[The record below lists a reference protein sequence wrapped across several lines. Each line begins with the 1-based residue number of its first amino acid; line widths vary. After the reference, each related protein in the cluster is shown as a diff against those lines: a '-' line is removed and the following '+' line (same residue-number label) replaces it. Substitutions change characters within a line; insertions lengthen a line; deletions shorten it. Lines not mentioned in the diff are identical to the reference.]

1 MAVRDENS
9 IIPYIPPIEE
19 IQDEEGLMDRLL
31 SMLGGIGQSELGA
44 IWADPTIEE
53 ILRANTIRM
62 NPDAPFDIE
71 QATGINVTALG
82 QMVAALENATAEAQN
97 IANTLFE
104 DPSALSDMEDP
115 GSLVTTVLESSALGF
130 LGPPGASPVATT
142 PQGIVLPGGAGVTI
156 DFEEIG
162 SISDINLETIF
173 EKLKGYIPGISLPS
187 WLPSAGVIFIPE
199 LQDKIRQVDNAIGGV
214 IDSVSGALE
223 GEEDVQSVLDAIGGV
238 IGEVF
243 DAVVY
248 DEEEGEEGI
257 IENAVGSIF
266 DAIKGV
272 LEGTADSSTIGT
284 IVSGVATSVLG
295 TSLPSW
301 LPGVLTTVFTPG
313 SPVISTV
320 RQVLSDMGITLPFT
334 EEETEQDPSLM
345 FTHRGDNYF
354 VNSESNEYFQLEEDP
369 ELEFD
374 VDGLY
379 SRADLEE
386 TGLETLESGTYQ
398 SLLDDYSFYALTEDI
413 YQYPIKE
420 LARRFEEEGG
430 IIPGDFDLMDDE
442 SQYDFFINE
451 FFNPTPIKQAPI
463 RNDDPDPDPD
473 PDSDENNDEDTTTTG
488 DEDEDTT
495 EDDEDDSIIEDLFS
509 DVIGQTETNILQA
522 IADAGYATPQDVIDA
537 ISEAGL
543 LTAENLATT
552 LANAGFA
559 TPEDIGTALAN
570 AGFATPQDI
579 ADALSAAGFAT
590 PEDLATALSN
600 AGYATPEDL
609 VRALSETGFAT
620 PEDIATAITNAGLA
634 TPQDLADAF
643 DAAGLATPQDVID
656 AISAA
661 GLATPQD
668 VRDALEAFGFTDAQ
682 LQQIAG
688 ALPEGLTTDQLNT
701 ALNDALA
708 GIATGEN
715 LDTVTTTITDAI
727 SGLNFATAEDVR
739 TALAEFGFT
748 EEQLQQIVGALPE
761 GLSLSDLD
769 TALEGIVV
777 GADLDTAVTTITDA
791 ISGLSFATAEDVR
804 TALSEFNFSEDQLN
818 QIINA
823 LPEGLNISDL
833 TDALAGVVVGDD
845 LNAAV
850 TTITDAI
857 SGLSIAS
864 PDDIRSI
871 LANYGFTDAQ
881 LEQIVGALPEGLS
894 LSDVT
899 TALDTAL
906 SGIATGTD
914 LNTATQTITNA
925 IGGLAFATAED
936 VRTALSEF
944 GFTDAQ
950 LEQIVNA
957 LPEGLSLTD
966 VEGALSTALTGIAT
980 GEDLTSA
987 VTTIT
992 DAFSSLDV
1000 ASAQDVRDALSQFNF
1015 SEEQLNQIVNALP
1028 EGLSTTDLENALEGV
1043 VVGADLDTA
1052 VTTITNAISGLD
1064 IASAQDVRDAL
1075 AEFNFTED
1083 QLNQI
1088 INALPEGLSTDDLT
1102 TALSDVVVGDDLN
1115 AAVTTITT
1123 AIGGLDIA
1131 SPDDIRNILANYGFT
1146 DAQLEQIAGALPEG
1160 LSLADLTSTLET
1172 AMSGIA
1178 LGTDIDSATNTI
1190 TDAISGLAF
1199 ATPED
1204 VANALTQF
1212 GFTEDQLNQIASV
1225 IPEGL
1230 SISDLN
1236 DALGNAL
1243 SGIAL
1248 GSDLETATTT
1258 ITDAIGGL
1266 NFATADDVANALAN
1280 FGFSE
1285 DQLNQISGAIPQ
1297 GLTLNQLND
1306 ALTGAVSGLA
1316 LGTDLDAATTTITDA
1331 IGGLNFAT
1339 AQDIQ
1344 DALMGFNFTESQ
1356 LNQISNLL
1364 PDDLTQTQV
1373 QDLLT
1378 TSLSGVS
1385 TQENVDEAFATLT
1398 INLTTNL
1405 GELAEGQEEILTGQE
1420 GLFGGQQDILTGVGE
1435 ESQRLED
1442 IIMSSTGLLAAI
1454 GAGGLGG
1461 GAPARP
1467 RPEPYRPYMEKLD
1480 YAPGMVEALK
1490 PQQQVD
1496 YNKEVDRLLTMG
1508 MGGRKQGMLV

>member
-1 MAVRDENS
+1 MAKKLPPTKGMLTDGSTS
-9 IIPYIPPIEE
+9 IPNIPPYEE
-19 IQDEEGLMDRLL
+19 IEDREGLMGRLL
-31 SMLGGIGQSELGA
+31 ALLGGIGQSELGA
-44 IWADPTIEE
+44 IWADPTMQE
-53 ILRANTIRM
+53 ILDANTVRM
-62 NPDAPFDIE
+62 NPEAPFDIE
-71 QATGINVTALG
+71 YASGVNANVLG
-82 QMVAALENATAEAQN
+82 QIIGALENATTEAQD
-97 IANTLFE
+97 IADTLFE

-115 GSLVTTVLESSALGF
+115 GALVTSILESSALGF
-130 LGPPGASPVATT
+130 LGPPGASPVSTT

-156 DFEEIG
+156 DFEELG
-162 SISDINLETIF
+162 SISDINLEAIF

-199 LQDKIRQVDNAIGGV
+199 LQDKIRQVDEAIGGV
-214 IDSVSGALE
+214 IDSVSGVLE
-223 GEEDVQSVLDAIGGV
+223 GEEDVQGVLDAIGGV

-248 DEEEGEEGI
+248 NEEATTEEEEGI
-257 IENAVGSIF
+257 LQSAVGSIF
-266 DAIKGV
+266 DVINGV

-284 IVSGVATSVLG
+284 IISGVATSVLG
-295 TSLPSW
+295 TSLPNW

-320 RQVLSDMGITLPFT
+320 QQVLSDMGITLPFT
-334 EEETEQDPSLM
+334 EEEEEVDI
-345 FTHRGDNYF
+345 
-354 VNSESNEYFQLEEDP
+354 NEDDTTYIDDTIKADIKFPEEP
-369 ELEFD
+369 EPEP
-374 VDGLY
+374 
-379 SRADLEE
+379 EPEPE
-386 TGLETLESGTYQ
+386 TG
-398 SLLDDYSFYALTEDI
+398 
-413 YQYPIKE
+413 PVK
-420 LARRFEEEGG
+420 
-430 IIPGDFDLMDDE
+430 GD
-442 SQYDFFINE
+442 
-451 FFNPTPIKQAPI
+451 PIKQAPL
-463 RNDDPDPDPD
+463 DPD
-473 PDSDENNDEDTTTTG
+473 E
-488 DEDEDTT
+488 
-495 EDDEDDSIIEDLFS
+495 SIVEDLFS
-509 DVIGQTETNILQA
+509 DIIGQTEANILQA
-522 IADAGYATPQDVIDA
+522 IADAGYATPQDVVDA

-543 LTAENLATT
+543 LTAESLATT

-559 TPEDIGTALAN
+559 TPEDIGTALAD

-609 VRALSETGFAT
+609 VTALSSAGFAT
-620 PEDIATAITNAGLA
+620 PEDIATALTNAGLA
-634 TPQDLADAF
+634 TPQDIADAF

-668 VRDALEAFGFTDAQ
+668 VADALEAFGFTDAQ

-688 ALPEGLTTDQLNT
+688 ALPEGLTLDQLNT
-701 ALNDALA
+701 ALSDALA
-708 GIATGEN
+708 GIATGTD
-715 LDTVTTTITDAI
+715 LDTATTTITDAI
-727 SGLNFATAEDVR
+727 
-739 TALAEFGFT
+739 
-748 EEQLQQIVGALPE
+748 
-761 GLSLSDLD
+761 
-769 TALEGIVV
+769 
-777 GADLDTAVTTITDA
+777 
-791 ISGLSFATAEDVR
+791 
-804 TALSEFNFSEDQLN
+804 
-818 QIINA
+818 
-823 LPEGLNISDL
+823 
-833 TDALAGVVVGDD
+833 
-845 LNAAV
+845 
-850 TTITDAI
+850 
-857 SGLSIAS
+857 
-864 PDDIRSI
+864 
-871 LANYGFTDAQ
+871 
-881 LEQIVGALPEGLS
+881 
-894 LSDVT
+894 
-899 TALDTAL
+899 
-906 SGIATGTD
+906 
-914 LNTATQTITNA
+914 
-925 IGGLAFATAED
+925 GGLGFATAED

-950 LEQIVNA
+950 LE
-957 LPEGLSLTD
+957 
-966 VEGALSTALTGIAT
+966 
-980 GEDLTSA
+980 
-987 VTTIT
+987 
-992 DAFSSLDV
+992 
-1000 ASAQDVRDALSQFNF
+1000 
-1015 SEEQLNQIVNALP
+1015 QIVNALP

-1052 VTTITNAISGLD
+1052 VTTITDAIGGLD

-1088 INALPEGLSTDDLT
+1088 INALPEGLSTDDLA
-1102 TALSDVVVGDDLN
+1102 TALSDVVVGDDLT
-1115 AAVTTITT
+1115 AAVTTITD

-1131 SPDDIRNILANYGFT
+1131 SPDDIRNILSNYGFT
-1146 DAQLEQIAGALPEG
+1146 DAQLQQIVGALPEG
-1160 LSLADLTSTLET
+1160 LSLSDVTGALET

-1212 GFTEDQLNQIASV
+1212 GFTEDQLNQIAGV

-1236 DALGNAL
+1236 DALGSAL

-1285 DQLNQISGAIPQ
+1285 DQLNQIAGVIPE

-1339 AQDIQ
+1339 AQDVQ
-1344 DALMGFNFTESQ
+1344 DALTAFNFTESQ
-1356 LNQISNLL
+1356 LNQISGLL
-1364 PDDLTQTQV
+1364 PDNLTQTQV

-1398 INLTTNL
+1398 TNLTTNL
-1405 GELAEGQEEILTGQE
+1405 SGLEAGQEEILTGQE

>member
-1 MAVRDENS
+1 MAERGWFKNS
-9 IIPYIPPIEE
+9 EFSPDQWMELLNNYLRVYYEDQDSDDMDRVYRGQEAQALTRLFNDYANGEATVDDLVAFEIDFLSDVDGVTEWWDQTVSIAEADRIIETLETNPSDLANIPAPTGTKTNEYLETTAMSFVGTTPTSPITTVGGPSGQTIVIRGGTGVTMSIPQVLESGSIKDLLGVMVPYIP
-19 IQDEEGLMDRLL
+19 
-31 SMLGGIGQSELGA
+31 
-44 IWADPTIEE
+44 
-53 ILRANTIRM
+53 
-62 NPDAPFDIE
+62 
-71 QATGINVTALG
+71 
-82 QMVAALENATAEAQN
+82 
-97 IANTLFE
+97 
-104 DPSALSDMEDP
+104 
-115 GSLVTTVLESSALGF
+115 
-130 LGPPGASPVATT
+130 
-142 PQGIVLPGGAGVTI
+142 GV
-156 DFEEIG
+156 
-162 SISDINLETIF
+162 
-173 EKLKGYIPGISLPS
+173 SLPN
-187 WLPSAGVIFIPE
+187 WLPTAGVIFLPTIKDAVE
-199 LQDKIRQVDNAIGGV
+199 KVEEIITEVDISGAWEEGDIGEVIRDIGEIVVGAGTAAADVIEEKVKEVIGGV
-214 IDSVSGALE
+214 V
-223 GEEDVQSVLDAIGGV
+223 GGV
-238 IGEVF
+238 TDPTQAG
-243 DAVVY
+243 AVL
-248 DEEEGEEGI
+248 G
-257 IENAVGSIF
+257 
-266 DAIKGV
+266 GV
-272 LEGTADSSTIGT
+272 LAGSFPSGIPDWLGGILSENVGRAVYGAARNVLVNSGTA
-284 IVSGVATSVLG
+284 
-295 TSLPSW
+295 
-301 LPGVLTTVFTPG
+301 
-313 SPVISTV
+313 
-320 RQVLSDMGITLPFT
+320 T
-334 EEETEQDPSLM
+334 EEQLPLTQETPEQDPALM

-354 VNSESNEYFQLEEDP
+354 VNSESNEYFQLEEDA

-420 LARRFEEEGG
+420 LVKRFEEEGG
-430 IIPGDFDLMDDE
+430 IMPGDFNLMDDE

-451 FFNPTPIKQAPI
+451 FFNPTPTRQAPI
-463 RNDDPDPDPD
+463 VTDPEPEPE
-473 PDSDENNDEDTTTTG
+473 PAPQPEPEPESDAPI
-488 DEDEDTT
+488 T
-495 EDDEDDSIIEDLFS
+495 EEIFS
-509 DVIGQTETNILQA
+509 DILGETEANILQG
-522 IADAGYATPQDVIDA
+522 IADFGFTTPEDIVNA
-537 ISEAGL
+537 INEAGL
-543 LTAENLATT
+543 LTPENLATT
-552 LANAGFA
+552 LAAAGFA

-570 AGFATPQDI
+570 SGFATPQDI
-579 ADALSAAGFAT
+579 SDALSAAGFAT

-609 VRALSETGFAT
+609 VTALSETGFAT
-620 PEDIATAITNAGLA
+620 PEDIATALTNAGLV

-668 VRDALEAFGFTDAQ
+668 IVDALDAFGFTEAQ
-682 LQQIAG
+682 LEQIAG

-708 GIATGEN
+708 GIATGTD
-715 LDTVTTTITDAI
+715 LDTATTTITDAI
-727 SGLNFATAEDVR
+727 
-739 TALAEFGFT
+739 
-748 EEQLQQIVGALPE
+748 
-761 GLSLSDLD
+761 
-769 TALEGIVV
+769 
-777 GADLDTAVTTITDA
+777 
-791 ISGLSFATAEDVR
+791 
-804 TALSEFNFSEDQLN
+804 
-818 QIINA
+818 
-823 LPEGLNISDL
+823 
-833 TDALAGVVVGDD
+833 
-845 LNAAV
+845 
-850 TTITDAI
+850 
-857 SGLSIAS
+857 
-864 PDDIRSI
+864 
-871 LANYGFTDAQ
+871 
-881 LEQIVGALPEGLS
+881 
-894 LSDVT
+894 
-899 TALDTAL
+899 
-906 SGIATGTD
+906 
-914 LNTATQTITNA
+914 
-925 IGGLAFATAED
+925 GGLGFATAED

-950 LEQIVNA
+950 LE
-957 LPEGLSLTD
+957 
-966 VEGALSTALTGIAT
+966 
-980 GEDLTSA
+980 
-987 VTTIT
+987 
-992 DAFSSLDV
+992 
-1000 ASAQDVRDALSQFNF
+1000 
-1015 SEEQLNQIVNALP
+1015 QIVNALP

-1052 VTTITNAISGLD
+1052 VTTITD
-1064 IASAQDVRDAL
+1064 
-1075 AEFNFTED
+1075 
-1083 QLNQI
+1083 
-1088 INALPEGLSTDDLT
+1088 
-1102 TALSDVVVGDDLN
+1102 
-1115 AAVTTITT
+1115 

-1131 SPDDIRNILANYGFT
+1131 SPDDIRNILSNYGFT
-1146 DAQLEQIAGALPEG
+1146 DAQLQQIVGALPEG
-1160 LSLADLTSTLET
+1160 LSLADVTGALET

-1236 DALGNAL
+1236 DALGSAL

-1285 DQLNQISGAIPQ
+1285 DQLNQIAGVIPE
-1297 GLTLNQLND
+1297 GLSLND
-1306 ALTGAVSGLA
+1306 LNNALGNALSGIA
-1316 LGTDLDAATTTITDA
+1316 LGTDLDTATSTITDA
-1331 IGGLNFAT
+1331 IGGLSFAT
-1339 AQDIQ
+1339 AQDVQ
-1344 DALMGFNFTESQ
+1344 DALTAFNFTESQ
-1356 LNQISNLL
+1356 LNQISGLL
-1364 PDDLTQTQV
+1364 PDNLTQTQV

-1398 INLTTNL
+1398 TNLTTNL

-1467 RPEPYRPYMEKLD
+1467 RSEPYRPYMEKLD
-1480 YAPGMVEALK
+1480 YAPGMVETLK

>member
-1 MAVRDENS
+1 MAKKLPPTKGMLTDGSTS
-9 IIPYIPPIEE
+9 IPNIPPYEE
-19 IQDEEGLMDRLL
+19 IEDREGLMGRLL
-31 SMLGGIGQSELGA
+31 ALLGGIGQSELGA
-44 IWADPTIEE
+44 IWADPTMQE
-53 ILRANTIRM
+53 ILDANTVRM
-62 NPDAPFDIE
+62 NPEAPFDIE
-71 QATGINVTALG
+71 YASGVNANVLG
-82 QMVAALENATAEAQN
+82 QIIGALENATTEAQD
-97 IANTLFE
+97 IADTLFE

-115 GSLVTTVLESSALGF
+115 GALVTSILESSALGF
-130 LGPPGASPVATT
+130 LGPPGASPVSTT

-156 DFEEIG
+156 DFEELG
-162 SISDINLETIF
+162 SISDINLEAIF

-199 LQDKIRQVDNAIGGV
+199 LQDKIRQVDEAIGGV
-214 IDSVSGALE
+214 IDSVSGVLE
-223 GEEDVQSVLDAIGGV
+223 GEEDVQGVLDAIGGV

-248 DEEEGEEGI
+248 NEEATTEEEEGI
-257 IENAVGSIF
+257 LQSAVGSIF
-266 DAIKGV
+266 DVINGV

-284 IVSGVATSVLG
+284 IISGVATSVLG
-295 TSLPSW
+295 TSLPNW

-320 RQVLSDMGITLPFT
+320 QQVLSDMGITLPFT
-334 EEETEQDPSLM
+334 EEEEEVDI
-345 FTHRGDNYF
+345 
-354 VNSESNEYFQLEEDP
+354 NEDDTTYIDDTIKADIKFPEEP
-369 ELEFD
+369 EPEP
-374 VDGLY
+374 
-379 SRADLEE
+379 EPEPE
-386 TGLETLESGTYQ
+386 TG
-398 SLLDDYSFYALTEDI
+398 
-413 YQYPIKE
+413 PVK
-420 LARRFEEEGG
+420 
-430 IIPGDFDLMDDE
+430 GD
-442 SQYDFFINE
+442 
-451 FFNPTPIKQAPI
+451 PIKQAPL
-463 RNDDPDPDPD
+463 DPD
-473 PDSDENNDEDTTTTG
+473 E
-488 DEDEDTT
+488 
-495 EDDEDDSIIEDLFS
+495 SIVEDLFS
-509 DVIGQTETNILQA
+509 DIIGQTEANILQA
-522 IADAGYATPQDVIDA
+522 IADAGYATPQDVVDA

-543 LTAENLATT
+543 LTAESLATT

-559 TPEDIGTALAN
+559 TPEDIGTALAD

-609 VRALSETGFAT
+609 VTALSSAGFAT
-620 PEDIATAITNAGLA
+620 PEDIATALTNAGLA
-634 TPQDLADAF
+634 TPQDIADAF

-668 VRDALEAFGFTDAQ
+668 VADALEAFGFTDAQ

-688 ALPEGLTTDQLNT
+688 ALPEGLTLDQLNT
-701 ALNDALA
+701 ALSDALA
-708 GIATGEN
+708 GIATGTD
-715 LDTVTTTITDAI
+715 LDTATTTITDAI
-727 SGLNFATAEDVR
+727 
-739 TALAEFGFT
+739 
-748 EEQLQQIVGALPE
+748 
-761 GLSLSDLD
+761 
-769 TALEGIVV
+769 
-777 GADLDTAVTTITDA
+777 
-791 ISGLSFATAEDVR
+791 
-804 TALSEFNFSEDQLN
+804 
-818 QIINA
+818 
-823 LPEGLNISDL
+823 
-833 TDALAGVVVGDD
+833 
-845 LNAAV
+845 
-850 TTITDAI
+850 
-857 SGLSIAS
+857 
-864 PDDIRSI
+864 
-871 LANYGFTDAQ
+871 
-881 LEQIVGALPEGLS
+881 
-894 LSDVT
+894 
-899 TALDTAL
+899 
-906 SGIATGTD
+906 
-914 LNTATQTITNA
+914 
-925 IGGLAFATAED
+925 GGLGFATAED

-950 LEQIVNA
+950 LE
-957 LPEGLSLTD
+957 
-966 VEGALSTALTGIAT
+966 
-980 GEDLTSA
+980 
-987 VTTIT
+987 
-992 DAFSSLDV
+992 
-1000 ASAQDVRDALSQFNF
+1000 
-1015 SEEQLNQIVNALP
+1015 QIVNALP

-1052 VTTITNAISGLD
+1052 VTTITDAIGGLD

-1088 INALPEGLSTDDLT
+1088 INALPEGLSTDDLA
-1102 TALSDVVVGDDLN
+1102 TALSDVVVGDDLT
-1115 AAVTTITT
+1115 AAVTTITD

-1131 SPDDIRNILANYGFT
+1131 SPDDIRNILSNYGFT
-1146 DAQLEQIAGALPEG
+1146 DAQLQQIVGALPEG
-1160 LSLADLTSTLET
+1160 LSLADVTGALET

-1212 GFTEDQLNQIASV
+1212 GFTEDQLNQIAGV

-1236 DALGNAL
+1236 DALGSAL

-1285 DQLNQISGAIPQ
+1285 DQLNQIAGVIPE

-1339 AQDIQ
+1339 AQDVQ
-1344 DALMGFNFTESQ
+1344 DALTAFNFTESQ
-1356 LNQISNLL
+1356 LNQISGLL
-1364 PDDLTQTQV
+1364 PDNLTQTQV

-1398 INLTTNL
+1398 TNLTTNL
-1405 GELAEGQEEILTGQE
+1405 SGLEAGQEEILTGQE

>member
-1 MAVRDENS
+1 MAERGWFKNS
-9 IIPYIPPIEE
+9 EFSPDQWMELLNNYLRVYYEDQDSDDMDRVYRGQEAQALTRLFNDYANGEATVDDLVAFEIDFLSDVDGVTEWWDQTVSIAETDRIIETLETNPSDLANIPAPTGTKTNEYLETTAMSFVGTTPTSPITTVGGPSGQTIVIRGGTGVTMSIPQVLESGSIKDLLGVMVPYIP
-19 IQDEEGLMDRLL
+19 
-31 SMLGGIGQSELGA
+31 
-44 IWADPTIEE
+44 
-53 ILRANTIRM
+53 
-62 NPDAPFDIE
+62 
-71 QATGINVTALG
+71 
-82 QMVAALENATAEAQN
+82 
-97 IANTLFE
+97 
-104 DPSALSDMEDP
+104 
-115 GSLVTTVLESSALGF
+115 
-130 LGPPGASPVATT
+130 
-142 PQGIVLPGGAGVTI
+142 GV
-156 DFEEIG
+156 
-162 SISDINLETIF
+162 
-173 EKLKGYIPGISLPS
+173 SLPN
-187 WLPSAGVIFIPE
+187 WLPTAGVIFLPTIKDAVE
-199 LQDKIRQVDNAIGGV
+199 KVEEIITEVDISGAWEEGDIGEVIRDIGEIVVGAGTAAADVIEEKVKEVIGGV
-214 IDSVSGALE
+214 V
-223 GEEDVQSVLDAIGGV
+223 GGV
-238 IGEVF
+238 TDPTQAG
-243 DAVVY
+243 AVL
-248 DEEEGEEGI
+248 G
-257 IENAVGSIF
+257 
-266 DAIKGV
+266 GV
-272 LEGTADSSTIGT
+272 LAGSFPSGIPDWLGGILSENVGRAVYGAARNVLVNSGTA
-284 IVSGVATSVLG
+284 
-295 TSLPSW
+295 
-301 LPGVLTTVFTPG
+301 
-313 SPVISTV
+313 
-320 RQVLSDMGITLPFT
+320 T
-334 EEETEQDPSLM
+334 EEQLPLTQETPEQDPALM

-354 VNSESNEYFQLEEDP
+354 VNSESNEYFQLEEDA

-420 LARRFEEEGG
+420 LVKRFEEEGG
-430 IIPGDFDLMDDE
+430 IMPGDFNLMDDE

-451 FFNPTPIKQAPI
+451 FFNPTPTRQAPI
-463 RNDDPDPDPD
+463 VTDPEPEPE
-473 PDSDENNDEDTTTTG
+473 PAPQPEPEPAPQPEPEPESDAPI
-488 DEDEDTT
+488 T
-495 EDDEDDSIIEDLFS
+495 EEIFS
-509 DVIGQTETNILQA
+509 DILGETEANILQG
-522 IADAGYATPQDVIDA
+522 IADFGFTTPEDIVNA
-537 ISEAGL
+537 INEAGL
-543 LTAENLATT
+543 LTPENLATT
-552 LANAGFA
+552 LAAAGFA

-570 AGFATPQDI
+570 SGFATPQDI
-579 ADALSAAGFAT
+579 SDALSAAGFAT

-609 VRALSETGFAT
+609 VTALSETGFAT
-620 PEDIATAITNAGLA
+620 PEDIATALTNAGLV

-668 VRDALEAFGFTDAQ
+668 IVDALDAFGFTEAQ
-682 LQQIAG
+682 LEQIAG

-708 GIATGEN
+708 GIATGTD
-715 LDTVTTTITDAI
+715 LDTATTTITDAI
-727 SGLNFATAEDVR
+727 SGLGFATAEDVR
-739 TALAEFGFT
+739 TALEEFGFT
-748 EEQLQQIVGALPE
+748 DAQLEQIVEALPE
-761 GLSLSDLD
+761 GISASDLS

-791 ISGLSFATAEDVR
+791 ISGLS
-804 TALSEFNFSEDQLN
+804 
-818 QIINA
+818 
-823 LPEGLNISDL
+823 
-833 TDALAGVVVGDD
+833 
-845 LNAAV
+845 
-850 TTITDAI
+850 
-857 SGLSIAS
+857 
-864 PDDIRSI
+864 
-871 LANYGFTDAQ
+871 
-881 LEQIVGALPEGLS
+881 
-894 LSDVT
+894 
-899 TALDTAL
+899 
-906 SGIATGTD
+906 
-914 LNTATQTITNA
+914 
-925 IGGLAFATAED
+925 FATAED

-980 GEDLTSA
+980 GEDLTNA

-992 DAFSSLDV
+992 DAFSNLDV

-1028 EGLSTTDLENALEGV
+1028 EGLSTEDLATALENV

-1052 VTTITNAISGLD
+1052 VTTITDAIGGLD

-1102 TALSDVVVGDDLN
+1102 TALSDVVVGDDLT
-1115 AAVTTITT
+1115 AAVTTITD

-1131 SPDDIRNILANYGFT
+1131 SPDDVRNILSNYGFT
-1146 DAQLEQIAGALPEG
+1146 DAQLQQIVGALPEG
-1160 LSLADLTSTLET
+1160 LSLADVTGALET

-1236 DALGNAL
+1236 DALGSAL

-1285 DQLNQISGAIPQ
+1285 DQLNQIAGVIPE
-1297 GLTLNQLND
+1297 GLSLND
-1306 ALTGAVSGLA
+1306 LNNALGNALSGIA
-1316 LGTDLDAATTTITDA
+1316 LGTDLDTATSTITDA
-1331 IGGLNFAT
+1331 IGGLSFAT
-1339 AQDIQ
+1339 AQDVQ
-1344 DALMGFNFTESQ
+1344 DALTAFNFTESQ
-1356 LNQISNLL
+1356 LNQISGLL
-1364 PDDLTQTQV
+1364 PDNLTQTQV

-1398 INLTTNL
+1398 TNLTANL

-1461 GAPARP
+1461 APARP

>member
-1 MAVRDENS
+1 MAKKLPPTKGMLTDGSTS
-9 IIPYIPPIEE
+9 IPNIPPYEE
-19 IQDEEGLMDRLL
+19 IEDREGLMGRLL
-31 SMLGGIGQSELGA
+31 ALLGGIGQSELGA
-44 IWADPTIEE
+44 IWADPTMQE
-53 ILRANTIRM
+53 ILDANTVRM
-62 NPDAPFDIE
+62 NPEAPFDIE
-71 QATGINVTALG
+71 YASGVNANVLG
-82 QMVAALENATAEAQN
+82 QIIGALENATTEAQD
-97 IANTLFE
+97 IADTLFE

-115 GSLVTTVLESSALGF
+115 GALVTSILESSALGF
-130 LGPPGASPVATT
+130 LGPPGASPVSTT

-156 DFEEIG
+156 DFEELG
-162 SISDINLETIF
+162 SISDINLEAIF

-199 LQDKIRQVDNAIGGV
+199 LQDKIRQVDEAIGGV
-214 IDSVSGALE
+214 IDSVSGVLE
-223 GEEDVQSVLDAIGGV
+223 GEEDVRGVLDAIGGV

-248 DEEEGEEGI
+248 NEEATTEEEEGI
-257 IENAVGSIF
+257 LQSAVGSIF
-266 DAIKGV
+266 DVINGV

-284 IVSGVATSVLG
+284 IISGVATSVLG
-295 TSLPSW
+295 TSLPNW

-320 RQVLSDMGITLPFT
+320 QQVLSDMGITLPFT
-334 EEETEQDPSLM
+334 EEEEEVDI
-345 FTHRGDNYF
+345 
-354 VNSESNEYFQLEEDP
+354 NEDDTTYIDDTIKADIKFPEEP
-369 ELEFD
+369 EPEP
-374 VDGLY
+374 
-379 SRADLEE
+379 EPEPE
-386 TGLETLESGTYQ
+386 TG
-398 SLLDDYSFYALTEDI
+398 
-413 YQYPIKE
+413 PVK
-420 LARRFEEEGG
+420 
-430 IIPGDFDLMDDE
+430 GD
-442 SQYDFFINE
+442 
-451 FFNPTPIKQAPI
+451 PIKQAPL
-463 RNDDPDPDPD
+463 DPD
-473 PDSDENNDEDTTTTG
+473 E
-488 DEDEDTT
+488 
-495 EDDEDDSIIEDLFS
+495 SIVEDLFS
-509 DVIGQTETNILQA
+509 DIIGQTEANILQA
-522 IADAGYATPQDVIDA
+522 IADAGYATPQDVVDA

-543 LTAENLATT
+543 LTAESLATT

-559 TPEDIGTALAN
+559 TPEDIGTALAD

-609 VRALSETGFAT
+609 VTALSSAGFAT
-620 PEDIATAITNAGLA
+620 PEDIATALTNAGLA
-634 TPQDLADAF
+634 TPQDIADAF

-668 VRDALEAFGFTDAQ
+668 VADALEAFGFTDAQ

-688 ALPEGLTTDQLNT
+688 ALPEGLTLDQLNT
-701 ALNDALA
+701 ALSDALA
-708 GIATGEN
+708 GIATGTD
-715 LDTVTTTITDAI
+715 LDTATTTITDAI
-727 SGLNFATAEDVR
+727 
-739 TALAEFGFT
+739 
-748 EEQLQQIVGALPE
+748 
-761 GLSLSDLD
+761 
-769 TALEGIVV
+769 
-777 GADLDTAVTTITDA
+777 
-791 ISGLSFATAEDVR
+791 
-804 TALSEFNFSEDQLN
+804 
-818 QIINA
+818 
-823 LPEGLNISDL
+823 
-833 TDALAGVVVGDD
+833 
-845 LNAAV
+845 
-850 TTITDAI
+850 
-857 SGLSIAS
+857 
-864 PDDIRSI
+864 
-871 LANYGFTDAQ
+871 
-881 LEQIVGALPEGLS
+881 
-894 LSDVT
+894 
-899 TALDTAL
+899 
-906 SGIATGTD
+906 
-914 LNTATQTITNA
+914 
-925 IGGLAFATAED
+925 GGLGFATAED

-950 LEQIVNA
+950 LE
-957 LPEGLSLTD
+957 
-966 VEGALSTALTGIAT
+966 
-980 GEDLTSA
+980 
-987 VTTIT
+987 
-992 DAFSSLDV
+992 
-1000 ASAQDVRDALSQFNF
+1000 
-1015 SEEQLNQIVNALP
+1015 QIVNALP

-1052 VTTITNAISGLD
+1052 VTTITDAIGGLD

-1088 INALPEGLSTDDLT
+1088 INALPEGLSTDDLA
-1102 TALSDVVVGDDLN
+1102 TALSDVVVGDDLT
-1115 AAVTTITT
+1115 AAVTTITD

-1131 SPDDIRNILANYGFT
+1131 SPDDIRNILSNYGFT
-1146 DAQLEQIAGALPEG
+1146 DAQLQQIVGALPEG
-1160 LSLADLTSTLET
+1160 LSLSDVTGALET

-1212 GFTEDQLNQIASV
+1212 GFTEDQLNQIAGV

-1236 DALGNAL
+1236 DALGSAL

-1285 DQLNQISGAIPQ
+1285 DQLNQIAGVIPE

-1339 AQDIQ
+1339 AQDVQ
-1344 DALMGFNFTESQ
+1344 DALTAFNFTESQ
-1356 LNQISNLL
+1356 LNQISGLL
-1364 PDDLTQTQV
+1364 PDNLTQTQV

-1398 INLTTNL
+1398 TNLTTNL
-1405 GELAEGQEEILTGQE
+1405 SGLEAGQEEILTGQE

-1461 GAPARP
+1461 DAPARP